1 MVRRKMIF
9 TGNFSNARL
18 TAERTDAI
26 VKAKGLRNPHD
37 SGRCLRHGGKLR
49 NNHKHTCI
57 VFAGLRE
64 PVRVIVR
71 GASIVVFLTP
81 YQARSFYAPKKGTK
95 GGNNNDRNDR
105 RSYYARHASTAIA
118 PNSFPYGMIRS
129 NDPLCIL
136 IRNFKEVLE

>member
-26 VKAKGLRNPHD
+26 VKAKGLRNPLV
-37 SGRCLRHGGKLR
+37 SGRCFRHGGNLR

-57 VFAGLRE
+57 FAGLRE
-64 PVRVIVR
+64 PVRVIVW
-71 GASIVVFLTP
+71 GAAYDVFLTP
-81 YQARSFYAPKKGTK
+81 YQVRSFYAPKQGTK
-95 GGNNNDRNDR
+95 GGNSNDRNDR